1 MYSGDKFRVI
11 ELFGGIGACT
21 KALKR
26 LGVDVDVV
34 DYVEIDRFAVQSY
47 NAING
52 TNFKPQDITEWHK
65 HFDDI
70 DLIMHGSPCFVAGT
84 KILTEDGYRNI
95 EDIQVGDSVLT
106 HTGKYQKVLKTGHN
120 EHKQLYLVKA
130 QGIMPTY
137 ATGNHPYY
145 VITRTG
151 YLDSESRRYEYR
163 YSEPHW
169 KPVEELT
176 TQDYVA
182 IPKLNIKKRLPKLD
196 ETVYWLLGQYV
207 ANGHI
212 RYNKRNGQ
220 KDGYDCGVVYSI
232 DNAKLDEFREHLDHY
247 HTSIYPHTESVHRVV
262 INSQELANF
271 IMYSGF
277 GMCAAEKD
285 IPNFILRAS
294 NKYAKAFLDGY
305 MFGNGHVCGDIC
317 TATAVNQNVALK
329 LQLLVAKVYGTC
341 AKVYSGTGQNP
352 HIVEGRVIN
361 QRDTYQ
367 INYSKEVVDR
377 VRYFVSDDYVWVP
390 VKGVTKT
397 NMYETVYNLEVAEDN
412 SYIANNAVV
421 HNCQD
426 FSIAGKQAGG
436 DEGSGSRSSLMYETL
451 RIVEDIRPKYVLWEN
466 VKNLLSDKH
475 IHNYRKYQFR
485 MEALGYNNYSAV
497 LNAKD
502 YGLPQNR
509 ERVFTLSVRKDVDC
523 GYQFPAK
530 QPLTL
535 RLKDILEQSV
545 DEKYYL
551 PDRYL
556 DPIIDTL
563 VEASA
568 DGKG

>member
-52 TNFKPQDITEWHK
+52 TDFEPQDITEWHK

-130 QGIMPTY
+130 QGIIPTY

-176 TQDYVA
+176 AQDYVA

-196 ETVYWLLGQYV
+196 ETVCWLLGQYV

-212 RYNKRNGQ
+212 RYIKRNGQ

-232 DNAKLDEFREHLDHY
+232 DNAKLDEFSEHLDHY

-277 GMCAAEKD
+277 GVCAAEKD
-285 IPNFILRAS
+285 IPNFILWTS

-317 TATAVNQNVALK
+317 TAIAVNQNVALK

-352 HIVEGRVIN
+352 RIVDGRVVN
-361 QRDTYQ
+361 QRDTYP
-367 INYSKEVVDR
+367 INYSKEVADR

-412 SYIANNAVV
+412 SYTANNAVV

-451 RIVEDIRPKYVLWEN
+451 RIVEDIKPKYVLWEN